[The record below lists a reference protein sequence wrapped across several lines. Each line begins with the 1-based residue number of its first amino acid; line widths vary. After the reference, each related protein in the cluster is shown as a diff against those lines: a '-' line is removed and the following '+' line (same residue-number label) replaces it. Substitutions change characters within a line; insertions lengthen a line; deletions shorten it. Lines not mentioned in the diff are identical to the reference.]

1 MTDKQ
6 LTWFSSND
14 IAGALL
20 ERFPGLNMVEKPEQA
35 VMERIKALPIYNE
48 LPPLPDDYRE
58 VREIISA
65 IKKSYVR
72 QSAGMSD
79 ITYSHDPDSMPQT

>member
-1 MTDKQ
+1 MTDE
-6 LTWFSSND
+6 LTWDSTNE

-48 LPPLPDDYRE
+48 LPPLPDDYKE
-58 VREIISA
+58 VRKIISA
-65 IKKSYVR
+65 IKMSYVR
-72 QSAGMSD
+72 QMGGLDD